1 MPAAVA
7 PLCQLMLFPLCSSPL
22 PLLFR
27 QSLYFIVAVHVVS
40 PSAIIVPPDAVSVV
54 IIDIT
59 VVVST
64 SPGTRCRYPCS
75 SVQFW
80 IGRQRCHKYL
90 GLHVTLKTAGVLVG
104 EDAE

>member
-22 PLLFR
+22 LLLFR
-27 QSLYFIVAVHVVS
+27 QSLYFVVAIHVVS

-75 SVQFW
+75 SVHIW
-80 IGRQRCHKYL
+80 IGRQRRHKCP
-90 GLHVTLKTAGVLVG
+90 GLRMAIGAAGALLG
-104 EDAE
+104 EDVG